1 MGRVVED
8 DGLTVTAWVAP
19 GSPTLELQLPDGR
32 LLREVPRMEVP
43 SVPTHGFASLVR
55 GTWSGNGVLMQFP
68 LSQPWSV
75 WWFFHADGRFDGWYG
90 NLESPKAR
98 WELPD
103 GTCGLDTADR
113 ELDIEIEI
121 DLTWSWKDEEPFV
134 ARAGSPGYW
143 TTHQVDEI
151 RADGYRLIAM
161 VQDRLPPFD
170 GRFTA
175 FRVDPEWPLPDL
187 PCLRQHPHRAG
198 P

>member
-1 MGRVVED
+1 
-8 DGLTVTAWVAP
+8 
-19 GSPTLELQLPDGR
+19 
-32 LLREVPRMEVP
+32 
-43 SVPTHGFASLVR
+43 
-55 GTWSGNGVLMQFP
+55 MQFP

-187 PCLRQHPHRAG
+187 PCLRQHRPVRDLELRRRCWPEVWLGCRQRRDARSVRARRRFR
-198 P
+198 